1 MPRVG
6 EALGWRESGRCSG
19 ILHMRGS
26 LLRVRFAGLA
36 LGTIAALVHGATAD
50 VAAQELPLARTD
62 QGRWAEVIAASRG
75 KLDSLRRAMSIPGL
89 SISVSVDGRVVWSE
103 GMGYADLELRSPA
116 TPLTRYRIGSVSK
129 ILTAA
134 GAALLHQRGELDL
147 DAPVQA
153 YVPSFPR
160 KPEGEITTR
169 LLAGHMG
176 GIRHYVDVEAEYYL
190 TRRYET
196 VFEALDLFR
205 DDPLVAAPGTEW
217 SYSSY
222 GFNLISAVIASASGR
237 GFLQY
242 LEEEVF
248 RPLGMLH
255 TGGDH
260 TDSLVV
266 NRARPYDRTPDG
278 RLINARHIDNSHKWA
293 GGGFLS
299 TTEDLLRFA
308 HAHLEPGLLSR
319 ETLDLLWTSQRTAAG
334 DEIGVGIGWR
344 LFPPS
349 RLGGGRAVGH
359 AGGAVGGN
367 ALLMIYPDDGV
378 AIAVA
383 ANIADIGYPQG
394 GALVFGD
401 VIYEIADLFIEA
413 R

>member
-1 MPRVG
+1 
-6 EALGWRESGRCSG
+6 
-19 ILHMRGS
+19 MRGRS
-26 LLRVRFAGLA
+26 LRGRYAGLA
-36 LGTIAALVHGATAD
+36 LGAVALLAQATAAVIAA
-50 VAAQELPLARTD
+50 QQLPLARTD

-75 KLDSLRRAMSIPGL
+75 KLDSLRREMSIPGL
-89 SISVSVDGRVVWSE
+89 SISVSVDHRVVWSE
-103 GMGYADLELRSPA
+103 GMGYANLELRSPA

-134 GAALLHQRGELDL
+134 GVALLHQRGELDL
-147 DAPVQA
+147 DAPVQE

-169 LLAGHMG
+169 LLAGHLG
-176 GIRHYVDVEAEYYL
+176 GIRHYVDIEAEYYL

-196 VFEALDLFR
+196 VFEALEIFR
-205 DDPLVAAPGTEW
+205 DDPLVATPGTEW

-222 GFNLISAVIASASGR
+222 GFNLLSAVIAGASGR

-242 LEEEVF
+242 LDDEVF

-266 NRARPYDRTPDG
+266 NRARPYDRAPDG
-278 RLINARHIDNSHKWA
+278 SLINARYIDNSHKWA

-308 HAHLEPGLLSR
+308 HAHLEPGLFSR
-319 ETLDLLWTSQRTAAG
+319 ETLELVWTSQRTVTG
-334 DEIGVGIGWR
+334 EEIGVGIGWR
-344 LFPPS
+344 LMPPS
-349 RLGGGRAVGH
+349 RVGGRRAVGH
-359 AGGAVGGN
+359 AGGAIGGN
-367 ALLMIYPDDGV
+367 ALLLIYPDDGV
-378 AIAVA
+378 AVAVA

-401 VIYEIADLFIEA
+401 VIYEIANLFIET

>member
-1 MPRVG
+1 MRRRG
-6 EALGWRESGRCSG
+6 LSG
-19 ILHMRGS
+19 
-26 LLRVRFAGLA
+26 VYAGLVVGA
-36 LGTIAALVHGATAD
+36 VAALAQATVVE

-62 QGRWAEVIAASRG
+62 QGRWAEVIATSRG
-75 KLDSLRRAMSIPGL
+75 KLDSLRQAMSIPGL
-89 SISVSVDGRVVWSE
+89 SISVSVDRRVVWSE

-116 TPLTRYRIGSVSK
+116 TPQTRYRIGSVSK

-147 DAPVQA
+147 DAPVQE
-153 YVPSFPR
+153 YVPDFPR

-169 LLAGHMG
+169 LLAGHLA
-176 GIRHYVDVEAEYYL
+176 GIRHYVDIEAEYFL

-196 VFEALDLFR
+196 VFEALDIFR
-205 DDPLVAAPGTEW
+205 DDPLVATPGTEW

-222 GFNLISAVIASASGR
+222 GFNLMSAVIASASGR

-242 LEEEVF
+242 LDEEVF

-278 RLINARHIDNSHKWA
+278 RLINARYIDNSHKWA

-308 HAHLEPGLLSR
+308 HAHVEPGLFSR
-319 ETLDLLWTSQRTAAG
+319 ETLDLVWTSQRTLAG
-334 DEIGVGIGWR
+334 EEIGVGIGWR
-344 LFPPS
+344 LMPPS
-349 RLGGGRAVGH
+349 RAGGRRAVGH
-359 AGGAVGGN
+359 AGGAIGGN
-367 ALLMIYPDDGV
+367 ALLIIYPDDGLAV
-378 AIAVA
+378 AVA

-394 GALVFGD
+394 GALVFGN
-401 VIYEIADLFIEA
+401 VIYEIANLFIEA

>member
-1 MPRVG
+1 M
-6 EALGWRESGRCSG
+6 
-19 ILHMRGS
+19 LHMRGS

-36 LGTIAALVHGATAD
+36 LSTVAPLVHGATAN

-62 QGRWAEVIAASRG
+62 QGRWAEVVAVSRG

-89 SISVSVDGRVVWSE
+89 SISVSVDRRVVWSE

-222 GFNLISAVIASASGR
+222 GFNLISAVIAATSGG

-242 LEEEVF
+242 LDEEVF

-344 LFPPS
+344 LMPPS
-349 RLGGGRAVGH
+349 RVGGRRAVGH
-359 AGGAVGGN
+359 AGGAIGGN

-394 GALVFGD
+394 GALVFGN

>member
-1 MPRVG
+1 MRVS
-6 EALGWRESGRCSG
+6 AWRGRC
-19 ILHMRGS
+19 
-26 LLRVRFAGLA
+26 AGLA
-36 LGTIAALVHGATAD
+36 LGIMAALSHVTAD
-50 VAAQELPLARTD
+50 VAGQELPLARTD
-62 QGRWAEVIAASRG
+62 QGRWADVIAASRG

-89 SISVSVDGRVVWSE
+89 SISVAVDRRVVWSE

-134 GAALLHQRGELDL
+134 GAALLHQRGQLDL

-153 YVPSFPR
+153 YLPSFPR
-160 KPEGEITTR
+160 KPEGEISTR
-169 LLAGHMG
+169 LLAGHLA
-176 GIRHYVDVEAEYYL
+176 GIRHYEDIEAEYYL

-196 VFEALDLFR
+196 VFEALEIFP
-205 DDPLVAAPGTEW
+205 DDPLVATPGTSF

-222 GFNLISAVIASASGR
+222 GFNLMSAVIAAASGR

-242 LEEEVF
+242 LDEEVF

-260 TDSLVV
+260 TDSPVV
-266 NRARPYDRTPDG
+266 NRARPYDRADG
-278 RLINARHIDNSHKWA
+278 RLINARYIDNSHKWA

-308 HAHLEPGLLSR
+308 HAHLEPDLFR
-319 ETLDLLWTSQRTAAG
+319 PETLELLWTPQRTVSG
-334 DEIGVGIGWR
+334 EEIGVGIGWR
-344 LFPPS
+344 LFPPEMV
-349 RLGGGRAVGH
+349 GGRRAVGH
-359 AGGAVGGN
+359 AGGAIGGN
-367 ALLMIYPDDGV
+367 ALLLIYPDDGV

-401 VIYEIADLFIEA
+401 VIFEIADLFIEA

>member
-1 MPRVG
+1 MIGAV
-6 EALGWRESGRCSG
+6 A
-19 ILHMRGS
+19 M
-26 LLRVRFAGLA
+26 LA
-36 LGTIAALVHGATAD
+36 PATVVE

-62 QGRWAEVIAASRG
+62 QGRWAKVIATSRG

-89 SISVSVDGRVVWSE
+89 SISVSVDRRVVWSE

-147 DAPVQA
+147 DAPVQE

-169 LLAGHMG
+169 LLAGHLG
-176 GIRHYVDVEAEYYL
+176 GIRHYLDIEAEYYL
-190 TRRYET
+190 TRRYGT
-196 VFEALDLFR
+196 VFEALELFR
-205 DDPLVAAPGTEW
+205 DDPLVATPGTEW

-222 GFNLISAVIASASGR
+222 GFNLMSAVIAGASGR

-242 LEEEVF
+242 LDEEVF

-260 TDSLVV
+260 TDSLIV
-266 NRARPYDRTPDG
+266 NRARPYDRAPDG
-278 RLINARHIDNSHKWA
+278 RVINARYVDNSHKWA

-308 HAHLEPGLLSR
+308 HAHLEPGLFSR
-319 ETLDLLWTSQRTAAG
+319 ETLDLVWTSQRTASG
-334 DEIGVGIGWR
+334 EEIGVGIGWR
-344 LFPPS
+344 LMPPS
-349 RLGGGRAVGH
+349 RVGGRRAVGH
-359 AGGAVGGN
+359 AGGAIGGN
-367 ALLMIYPDDGV
+367 ALLIIYPDDGMAV
-378 AIAVA
+378 AVA

-401 VIYEIADLFIEA
+401 VIYEIADLFIET

>member
-1 MPRVG
+1 
-6 EALGWRESGRCSG
+6 
-19 ILHMRGS
+19 MRG
-26 LLRVRFAGLA
+26 RYGGLA
-36 LGTIAALVHGATAD
+36 VGAVAVLAHATVAD
-50 VAAQELPLARTD
+50 VAAQALPLARTD
-62 QGRWAEVIAASRG
+62 QGQWAEVIATSRG
-75 KLDSLRRAMSIPGL
+75 KLDSLRQAMSIPGL
-89 SISVSVDGRVVWSE
+89 SISVSVDRRVVWSE
-103 GMGYADLELRSPA
+103 GMGYADIELRSPA

-169 LLAGHMG
+169 LLAGHLA
-176 GIRHYVDVEAEYYL
+176 GIRHYVDIEAEYYL

-205 DDPLVAAPGTEW
+205 DDPLVATPGTEW

-222 GFNLISAVIASASGR
+222 GFNLMSAVIAAASGR

-242 LEEEVF
+242 LGEEVF
-248 RPLGMLH
+248 EPLGMLH

-260 TDSLVV
+260 TDSLIV

-278 RLINARHIDNSHKWA
+278 RLINARYIDNSHKWA

-299 TTEDLLRFA
+299 TAEDLLRFA
-308 HAHLEPGLLSR
+308 HAHLEPGLFSQ
-319 ETLDLLWTSQRTAAG
+319 ETLDLVWTSQRTASG
-334 DEIGVGIGWR
+334 EEIGVGIGWR

-349 RLGGGRAVGH
+349 RGSGRRAVGH
-359 AGGAVGGN
+359 AGGAIGGN
-367 ALLMIYPDDGV
+367 ALLIIYPDDGV
-378 AIAVA
+378 AVAVA

-401 VIYEIADLFIEA
+401 AIYEIADLFIEA

>member
-1 MPRVG
+1 MWTRLEVT
-6 EALGWRESGRCSG
+6 RRY
-19 ILHMRGS
+19 
-26 LLRVRFAGLA
+26 AGLA
-36 LGTIAALVHGATAD
+36 LGAVAALAHATVVD
-50 VAAQELPLARTD
+50 VAAQELPLARTN
-62 QGRWAEVIAASRG
+62 QGRWADVIATSRG
-75 KLDSLRRAMSIPGL
+75 KLDSLRREMSIPGL
-89 SISVSVDGRVVWSE
+89 SISVSVDRRVVWSE

-134 GAALLHQRGELDL
+134 GVALLHQRGELDL
-147 DAPVQA
+147 DAPVQE

-169 LLAGHMG
+169 LLAGHLG
-176 GIRHYVDVEAEYYL
+176 GIRHYVDIEAEYYL
-190 TRRYET
+190 TRHYET
-196 VFEALDLFR
+196 VFEALDIFQ
-205 DDPLVAAPGTEW
+205 DDPLVATPGTEW

-222 GFNLISAVIASASGR
+222 GFNLLSAVIAGASGR
-237 GFLQY
+237 RFLQY
-242 LEEEVF
+242 LDEEVF
-248 RPLGMLH
+248 QPVGMLH

-266 NRARPYDRTPDG
+266 NRARPYDRAPDG
-278 RLINARHIDNSHKWA
+278 RLINARYIDNSHKWA

-308 HAHLEPGLLSR
+308 HAHLEPGLFEQ
-319 ETLDLLWTSQRTAAG
+319 ETLDLMWTAQRTISG
-334 DEIGVGIGWR
+334 EEIGVGIGWR
-344 LFPPS
+344 LMPPS
-349 RLGGGRAVGH
+349 RVGGRRAVGH
-359 AGGAVGGN
+359 AGGAIGGN
-367 ALLMIYPDDGV
+367 ALLLIYPDDGV
-378 AIAVA
+378 AVAVA

>member
-1 MPRVG
+1 MTR
-6 EALGWRESGRCSG
+6 RQYT
-19 ILHMRGS
+19 
-26 LLRVRFAGLA
+26 GLA
-36 LGTIAALVHGATAD
+36 LGVVAGVSQLMATAA
-50 VAAQELPLARTD
+50 AAQELPLARTD
-62 QGRWAEVIAASRG
+62 QGRWADVIETSRG

-89 SISVSVDGRVVWSE
+89 SISVSVDRRVVWSE
-103 GMGYADLELRSPA
+103 GMGYADLEFRNPA

-134 GAALLHQRGELDL
+134 GVALLHQRGELDL
-147 DAPVQA
+147 DAPVQE

-176 GIRHYVDVEAEYYL
+176 GIRHYLDIEAEYYL

-196 VFEALDLFR
+196 VFEALEIFR

-222 GFNLISAVIASASGR
+222 GFNLMSAVIAGASGR
-237 GFLQY
+237 GFLRY
-242 LEEEVF
+242 LDEEVF

-278 RLINARHIDNSHKWA
+278 RLINARYIDNSHKWA

-308 HAHLEPGLLSR
+308 HGHLVPGLFR
-319 ETLDLLWTSQRTAAG
+319 QETLDLMWTSQRTVAG
-334 DEIGVGIGWR
+334 EEIGVGIGWR

-349 RLGGGRAVGH
+349 RVGGRRAVGH
-359 AGGAVGGN
+359 AGGAIGGN

-378 AIAVA
+378 AVAAA

-394 GALVFGD
+394 GALVFGN

-413 R
+413 H

>member
-1 MPRVG
+1 MIRQRWKP
-6 EALGWRESGRCSG
+6 
-19 ILHMRGS
+19 
-26 LLRVRFAGLA
+26 LA
-36 LGTIAALVHGATAD
+36 LAVF
-50 VAAQELPLARTD
+50 VAVGLRYPAILTCQELPLARTD
-62 QGRWAEVIAASRG
+62 QGRWADVIETSRG

-89 SISVSVDGRVVWSE
+89 SISVSVDRRVVWSE
-103 GMGYADLELRSPA
+103 GMGHADLELRSPA

-129 ILTAA
+129 VLTAA
-134 GAALLHQRGELDL
+134 GVALLHQRGELDL
-147 DAPVQA
+147 DAPVQE

-160 KPEGEITTR
+160 KPDGEITTR
-169 LLAGHMG
+169 LLAGHLG
-176 GIRHYVDVEAEYYL
+176 GIRHYVDIEAEYYL

-196 VFEALDLFR
+196 VFEALEIFQ
-205 DDPLVAAPGTEW
+205 DDPLVATPGTEW

-222 GFNLISAVIASASGR
+222 GFNLMSAVIAAASGR
-237 GFLQY
+237 PFLQY
-242 LEEEVF
+242 LDEEVF

-278 RLINARHIDNSHKWA
+278 RLINARYIDNSHKWA

-308 HAHLEPGLLSR
+308 HAHLEPGLFRR
-319 ETLDLLWTSQRTAAG
+319 ETLDLVWTSQRTVAG
-334 DEIGVGIGWR
+334 EEVGVGIGWR

-349 RLGGGRAVGH
+349 RVGGRRAVGH
-359 AGGAVGGN
+359 AGGAIGGN
-367 ALLMIYPDDGV
+367 SLLVIYPDDGV
-378 AIAVA
+378 AVAVA

-401 VIYEIADLFIEA
+401 VIYRIADLFIEA

>member
-1 MPRVG
+1 MIRQQWTPP
-6 EALGWRESGRCSG
+6 ALGVFVV
-19 ILHMRGS
+19 M
-26 LLRVRFAGLA
+26 GLWA
-36 LGTIAALVHGATAD
+36 PANLTG
-50 VAAQELPLARTD
+50 QELPLARTD
-62 QGRWAEVIAASRG
+62 QGRWVDVIEASRG

-89 SISVSVDGRVVWSE
+89 SVSVSVDRRVVWSE

-134 GAALLHQRGELDL
+134 GVALLHQRGQLDL
-147 DAPVQA
+147 DAPVQE
-153 YVPSFPR
+153 YVPSFPY

-169 LLAGHMG
+169 LLAGHLA
-176 GIRHYVDVEAEYYL
+176 GIRHYVDIEAEYYL

-196 VFEALDLFR
+196 VFDALEIFQ
-205 DDPLVAAPGTEW
+205 DDPLVATPGTEW

-222 GFNLISAVIASASGR
+222 GFNLLSAVIAGVSGR
-237 GFLQY
+237 GFLRY
-242 LEEEVF
+242 VDEEIF

-266 NRARPYDRTPDG
+266 NRARPYDRAPDG
-278 RLINARHIDNSHKWA
+278 RLINARYIDNSHKWA

-308 HAHLEPGLLSR
+308 HGHLEPGLFSQ
-319 ETLDLLWTSQRTAAG
+319 ETLDLVWTSQRTVAG
-334 DEIGVGIGWR
+334 EEIGVGIGWR
-344 LFPPS
+344 LFPLS
-349 RLGGGRAVGH
+349 RVGGRRAVGH
-359 AGGAVGGN
+359 AGGAIGGN
-367 ALLMIYPDDGV
+367 ALLLIYPDDGV
-378 AIAVA
+378 AVAVA

-394 GALVFGD
+394 GALVFGN

>member
-1 MPRVG
+1 MRADGHGQGANPAMRRSTLMT
-6 EALGWRESGRCSG
+6 LGG
-19 ILHMRGS
+19 L
-26 LLRVRFAGLA
+26 GLA
-36 LGTIAALVHGATAD
+36 TVFGAS
-50 VAAQELPLARTD
+50 AQELPLARTD
-62 QGRWAEVIAASRG
+62 QGRWAEVIATSQG

-89 SISVSVDGRVVWSE
+89 SISVSVDRRVVWSE

-134 GAALLHQRGELDL
+134 GVALLHQRGELDL

-153 YVPSFPR
+153 YVASFPR

-176 GIRHYVDVEAEYYL
+176 GIRHYVDIEAEYYL

-205 DDPLVAAPGTEW
+205 DDPLVAVPGTEW

-222 GFNLISAVIASASGR
+222 GFNLMSAVIAAASGR

-242 LEEEVF
+242 LDEEVF
-248 RPLGMLH
+248 RPLGMVH

-266 NRARPYDRTPDG
+266 NRARPYDRTPGG
-278 RLINARHIDNSHKWA
+278 RLINARYIDNSHKWG

-308 HAHLEPGLLSR
+308 HAHLEPGLFSR
-319 ETLDLLWTSQRTAAG
+319 ETLELLWTSQRTISG
-334 DEIGVGIGWR
+334 EDIGVGIGWR

-349 RLGGGRAVGH
+349 RMGGRRAVGH
-359 AGGAVGGN
+359 AGGAIGGN
-367 ALLMIYPDDGV
+367 ALLLIYPDDGV

-394 GALVFGD
+394 GALVFGN

>member
-1 MPRVG
+1 MRVS
-6 EALGWRESGRCSG
+6 AWRGRYAG
-19 ILHMRGS
+19 R
-26 LLRVRFAGLA
+26 AGLA
-36 LGTIAALVHGATAD
+36 LGIMAALSHVTAD
-50 VAAQELPLARTD
+50 VAGQELPLASTD

-89 SISVSVDGRVVWSE
+89 SISVSVDSRVVWSE

-134 GAALLHQRGELDL
+134 GAALLYQRGELDL
-147 DAPVQA
+147 DAPVQE

-169 LLAGHMG
+169 LLAGHLG
-176 GIRHYVDVEAEYYL
+176 GIRHYVDIEAEYYL

-205 DDPLVAAPGTEW
+205 DDALVATPGTRS

-222 GFNLISAVIASASGR
+222 GFNLMSAVIAAASGR

-242 LEEEVF
+242 LDEEVF

-266 NRARPYDRTPDG
+266 NRARPYDRAPDG

-308 HAHLEPGLLSR
+308 HGHLEPGLFR
-319 ETLDLLWTSQRTAAG
+319 QETLDLMWTPQRTVTG
-334 DEIGVGIGWR
+334 EEVGVGIGWR
-344 LFPPS
+344 LFPPE
-349 RLGGGRAVGH
+349 RVGGRRAVGH
-359 AGGAVGGN
+359 AGGAIGGN
-367 ALLMIYPDDGV
+367 ALLLIYPDEGV
-378 AIAVA
+378 AVAVA
-383 ANIADIGYPQG
+383 ANIADVGYPQG
-394 GALVFGD
+394 GGLVFGD
-401 VIYEIADLFIEA
+401 MIFEIADLFIEA

>member
-1 MPRVG
+1 MPK
-6 EALGWRESGRCSG
+6 GRY
-19 ILHMRGS
+19 
-26 LLRVRFAGLA
+26 AGLV
-36 LGTIAALVHGATAD
+36 LGAIAALAQTPAAD
-50 VAAQELPLARTD
+50 VAGQELPLARTD
-62 QGRWAEVIAASRG
+62 QGRWADVIETSRG

-89 SISVSVDGRVVWSE
+89 SISVSVDRRVVWSE

-134 GAALLHQRGELDL
+134 GVALLHQRGELDL

-176 GIRHYVDVEAEYYL
+176 GIRHYLDIEAEYYV

-196 VFEALDLFR
+196 VFEALEIFR
-205 DDPLVAAPGTEW
+205 DDPLVATPGTEW

-222 GFNLISAVIASASGR
+222 GFNLMSAVIAGVSGR

-242 LEEEVF
+242 LDEEVF

-278 RLINARHIDNSHKWA
+278 RLINARYIDNSHKWA

-308 HAHLEPGLLSR
+308 HAHLEAGLFEQ
-319 ETLDLLWTSQRTAAG
+319 ETLDLMWTSQRTISG
-334 DEIGVGIGWR
+334 EEIGVGIGWR
-344 LFPPS
+344 LMPPS
-349 RLGGGRAVGH
+349 RVGGRRAVGH
-359 AGGAVGGN
+359 AGGAIGGN
-367 ALLMIYPDDGV
+367 ALLLIYPDDGV
-378 AIAVA
+378 AVAVA

-401 VIYEIADLFIEA
+401 VIYEIADLFIET

>member
-1 MPRVG
+1 MH
-6 EALGWRESGRCSG
+6 GRS
-19 ILHMRGS
+19 LRG
-26 LLRVRFAGLA
+26 RYAGLA
-36 LGTIAALVHGATAD
+36 LGAAAALAHATVVD
-50 VAAQELPLARTD
+50 IAAQELPLARTD
-62 QGRWAEVIAASRG
+62 QGRWAEVIATSRG
-75 KLDSLRRAMSIPGL
+75 KLDSLRREMSIPGL
-89 SISVSVDGRVVWSE
+89 SISVSVDRRVVWSE

-134 GAALLHQRGELDL
+134 GVALLHQRGELDL
-147 DAPVQA
+147 DAPVQE

-169 LLAGHMG
+169 LLAGHLG
-176 GIRHYVDVEAEYYL
+176 GIRHYVDIETEYYL

-196 VFEALDLFR
+196 VFEALEIFR
-205 DDPLVAAPGTEW
+205 DDPLVATPGTEW

-222 GFNLISAVIASASGR
+222 GFNLLSAVIAGASGR

-242 LEEEVF
+242 LDEEVF

-255 TGGDH
+255 TGGDR

-266 NRARPYDRTPDG
+266 NRARPYDRAPDG
-278 RLINARHIDNSHKWA
+278 RLINARYIDNSHKWA

-308 HAHLEPGLLSR
+308 HAHLEPSLLSR
-319 ETLDLLWTSQRTAAG
+319 ETLDLLWTSQRTVTG
-334 DEIGVGIGWR
+334 EEVGVGIGWR
-344 LFPPS
+344 IMPPS
-349 RLGGGRAVGH
+349 RVGGRRAVGH
-359 AGGAVGGN
+359 AGGAIGGN
-367 ALLMIYPDDGV
+367 ALLLVYPDDGV
-378 AIAVA
+378 AVAVA

-401 VIYEIADLFIEA
+401 VIYEIADLFIGA

>member
-1 MPRVG
+1 MIRQRWLP
-6 EALGWRESGRCSG
+6 
-19 ILHMRGS
+19 
-26 LLRVRFAGLA
+26 LA
-36 LGTIAALVHGATAD
+36 LGLLVIMGLRSPSNLAG
-50 VAAQELPLARTD
+50 QELPLARTD
-62 QGRWAEVIAASRG
+62 KGRWADVIDTSRG

-89 SISVSVDGRVVWSE
+89 SISVSVDRRVVWSE
-103 GMGYADLELRSPA
+103 GMGYADLELRSSA

-134 GAALLHQRGELDL
+134 GVALLHQRGELDL
-147 DAPVQA
+147 DAPVQE

-160 KPEGEITTR
+160 KPDGEITTR
-169 LLAGHMG
+169 LLAGHLG
-176 GIRHYVDVEAEYYL
+176 GIRHYVDIEAEYYL

-196 VFEALDLFR
+196 VFEALEIFQ
-205 DDPLVAAPGTEW
+205 DDPLVATPGTEW

-222 GFNLISAVIASASGR
+222 GFNLMSAVIAAASGR
-237 GFLQY
+237 PFLQY
-242 LEEEVF
+242 LDEEVF

-278 RLINARHIDNSHKWA
+278 RLINARYIDNSHKWA

-308 HAHLEPGLLSR
+308 HAHLEPGLFR
-319 ETLDLLWTSQRTAAG
+319 QETLDLVWTSQRTATG
-334 DEIGVGIGWR
+334 EEIGVGIGWR

-349 RLGGGRAVGH
+349 RVGGRRAVGH
-359 AGGAVGGN
+359 AGGAIGGN
-367 ALLMIYPDDGV
+367 ALLVIYPDDGV

-383 ANIADIGYPQG
+383 ANIADIGYPEG
-394 GALVFGD
+394 GALVFGNA
-401 VIYEIADLFIEA
+401 IYEIADLFIEA

>member
-1 MPRVG
+1 MVG
-6 EALGWRESGRCSG
+6 A
-19 ILHMRGS
+19 
-26 LLRVRFAGLA
+26 VAVLA
-36 LGTIAALVHGATAD
+36 YSTVVD
-50 VAAQELPLARTD
+50 VAAQDLPLARTD
-62 QGRWAEVIAASRG
+62 QGRWAEVIATSRG
-75 KLDSLRRAMSIPGL
+75 KLDSLRQAMSIPGL
-89 SISVSVDGRVVWSE
+89 SISVSVDRRVVWSE

-116 TPLTRYRIGSVSK
+116 TPQTRYRIGSVSK
-129 ILTAA
+129 VLTAA

-147 DAPVQA
+147 DAPVQE

-169 LLAGHMG
+169 LLAGHLG
-176 GIRHYVDVEAEYYL
+176 GIRHYLDIEAEYYL

-205 DDPLVAAPGTEW
+205 DDPLVAKPGTEW

-222 GFNLISAVIASASGR
+222 GFNLISAVIAAASGR

-242 LEEEVF
+242 LDEEVF

-260 TDSLVV
+260 TDSLIV

-278 RLINARHIDNSHKWA
+278 RLINARHVDNSHKWA

-308 HAHLEPGLLSR
+308 HAHLEPGLFSR
-319 ETLDLLWTSQRTAAG
+319 ETLDLVWTSQRTASG
-334 DEIGVGIGWR
+334 EEIGVGIGWR
-344 LFPPS
+344 LMPPS
-349 RLGGGRAVGH
+349 RAGDRRAVGH
-359 AGGAVGGN
+359 AGGAIGGN
-367 ALLMIYPDDGV
+367 TLLIIYPDDGV
-378 AIAVA
+378 AVAVA

-401 VIYEIADLFIEA
+401 AIQEIADLFIEA

>member
-1 MPRVG
+1 VVG
-6 EALGWRESGRCSG
+6 
-19 ILHMRGS
+19 
-26 LLRVRFAGLA
+26 
-36 LGTIAALVHGATAD
+36 AAAVLSHSAVVE

-62 QGRWAEVIAASRG
+62 QGRWAEVIATSRG
-75 KLDSLRRAMSIPGL
+75 KLDSLRRAVAIPGL
-89 SISVSVDGRVVWSE
+89 SISVSVDRRVVWSE

-116 TPLTRYRIGSVSK
+116 TPQTRYRIGSVSK
-129 ILTAA
+129 VLTAA

-147 DAPVQA
+147 DAPVQE

-169 LLAGHMG
+169 LLAGHLG
-176 GIRHYVDVEAEYYL
+176 GIRHYLDIEAEYYL

-205 DDPLVAAPGTEW
+205 DDPLVATPGTEW

-222 GFNLISAVIASASGR
+222 GFNLMSAVIAAASGR

-242 LEEEVF
+242 LDEEVF

-260 TDSLVV
+260 TDSLIV

-278 RLINARHIDNSHKWA
+278 RLINARYIDNSHKWA

-308 HAHLEPGLLSR
+308 HAHLAPGLFSR
-319 ETLDLLWTSQRTAAG
+319 ETLDLVWTSQRTVDG
-334 DEIGVGIGWR
+334 EETGVGIGWR

-349 RLGGGRAVGH
+349 RVDARRAVGH
-359 AGGAVGGN
+359 AGGAIGGN
-367 ALLMIYPDDGV
+367 ALLIIYPDDRV
-378 AIAVA
+378 AVAVA

-401 VIYEIADLFIEA
+401 VIYEIADLFIDA

>member
-1 MPRVG
+1 MSRGWYAGLV
-6 EALGWRESGRCSG
+6 LGGVAV
-19 ILHMRGS
+19 LAQATA
-26 LLRVRFAGLA
+26 AGLA
-36 LGTIAALVHGATAD
+36 
-50 VAAQELPLARTD
+50 AQQLPLARTD
-62 QGRWAEVIAASRG
+62 QGRWAEVSAASRG
-75 KLDSLRRAMSIPGL
+75 KLDSLRREMSIPGL
-89 SISVSVDGRVVWSE
+89 SISVSVDRRVVWSE

-134 GAALLHQRGELDL
+134 GVALLHQRGELNL
-147 DAPVQA
+147 DAPVQE

-169 LLAGHMG
+169 LLAGHLG
-176 GIRHYVDVEAEYYL
+176 GIRHYVDIEAEYYL

-196 VFEALDLFR
+196 VFEALEIFR
-205 DDPLVAAPGTEW
+205 DDPLVATPGTEW

-222 GFNLISAVIASASGR
+222 GFNLLSAVIAGASGR

-242 LEEEVF
+242 LDEEVF

-266 NRARPYDRTPDG
+266 NRARPYDRAPDG
-278 RLINARHIDNSHKWA
+278 RLINARYIDNSHKWA

-308 HAHLEPGLLSR
+308 HAHLEPGLFEQ
-319 ETLDLLWTSQRTAAG
+319 ETLDLMWTSQRTVTG
-334 DEIGVGIGWR
+334 EEIGVGIGWR
-344 LFPPS
+344 LMPPS
-349 RLGGGRAVGH
+349 RVGGRRAVGH
-359 AGGAVGGN
+359 AGGAIGGN
-367 ALLMIYPDDGV
+367 ALLLIYPDDGV
-378 AIAVA
+378 AVAVA

-401 VIYEIADLFIEA
+401 VIHEIADLFIEA

>member
-1 MPRVG
+1 
-6 EALGWRESGRCSG
+6 
-19 ILHMRGS
+19 MRG
-26 LLRVRFAGLA
+26 RYGGLA
-36 LGTIAALVHGATAD
+36 VGAVAVLAHATVAD
-50 VAAQELPLARTD
+50 VAAQALPLARTD
-62 QGRWAEVIAASRG
+62 QGQWADVIATSRG

-89 SISVSVDGRVVWSE
+89 SISVSVDRRVVWSE
-103 GMGYADLELRSPA
+103 GMGYADIELRSPA

-169 LLAGHMG
+169 LLAGHLA
-176 GIRHYVDVEAEYYL
+176 GIRHYLDIEAEYYF
-190 TRRYET
+190 TQRYET

-205 DDPLVAAPGTEW
+205 DDPLVATPGTEW

-222 GFNLISAVIASASGR
+222 GFNLMSAVIAAASGR

-242 LEEEVF
+242 LGEEVF
-248 RPLGMLH
+248 GPLGMLH

-260 TDSLVV
+260 TDSLIV

-278 RLINARHIDNSHKWA
+278 RLINARYIDNSHKWA

-308 HAHLEPGLLSR
+308 HAHLEPGLFSQ
-319 ETLDLLWTSQRTAAG
+319 ETLDLVWTSQRTASG
-334 DEIGVGIGWR
+334 EEIGVGIGWR

-349 RLGGGRAVGH
+349 RGGGRHAVGH
-359 AGGAVGGN
+359 AGGAIGGN
-367 ALLMIYPDDGV
+367 ALLIIYPDDGV
-378 AIAVA
+378 AVAVA

-401 VIYEIADLFIEA
+401 AIYEIADLFIEA

>member
-1 MPRVG
+1 MD
-6 EALGWRESGRCSG
+6 GRS
-19 ILHMRGS
+19 LRG
-26 LLRVRFAGLA
+26 RYTGLA
-36 LGTIAALVHGATAD
+36 LGAAAVLAHATVVD
-50 VAAQELPLARTD
+50 IAAQELPLARTD
-62 QGRWAEVIAASRG
+62 QGRWADVIATSRG
-75 KLDSLRRAMSIPGL
+75 KLDSLRREMSIPGL
-89 SISVSVDGRVVWSE
+89 SISVSVDRRVVWSD

-134 GAALLHQRGELDL
+134 GVALLHQRGELDL
-147 DAPVQA
+147 DAPVQE

-160 KPEGEITTR
+160 KPEGEITAR
-169 LLAGHMG
+169 LLAGHLG
-176 GIRHYVDVEAEYYL
+176 GIRHYVDIEAEYYL

-196 VFEALDLFR
+196 VFEALEIFR
-205 DDPLVAAPGTEW
+205 DDPLVATPGTEW

-222 GFNLISAVIASASGR
+222 GFNLLSAVIAGASGR
-237 GFLQY
+237 RFLQY
-242 LEEEVF
+242 LDEEVF

-266 NRARPYDRTPDG
+266 NRARPYDRAPDG
-278 RLINARHIDNSHKWA
+278 RLINARYIDNSHKWA

-308 HAHLEPGLLSR
+308 HAHLEPGLFSR
-319 ETLDLLWTSQRTAAG
+319 ETLELMWTSQRTVTG
-334 DEIGVGIGWR
+334 EEIGVGIGWR
-344 LFPPS
+344 LMPPP
-349 RLGGGRAVGH
+349 RVGGRRAVGH
-359 AGGAVGGN
+359 AGGAIGGN
-367 ALLMIYPDDGV
+367 ALLLTYPDDGV
-378 AIAVA
+378 AVAVA

>member
-1 MPRVG
+1 
-6 EALGWRESGRCSG
+6 
-19 ILHMRGS
+19 MRGR
-26 LLRVRFAGLA
+26 LLRGRYAELA
-36 LGTIAALVHGATAD
+36 LGAVAAVAFVTTVDL
-50 VAAQELPLARTD
+50 AAQELPLAQTD
-62 QGRWAEVIAASRG
+62 QGRWAEVIATSRG
-75 KLDSLRRAMSIPGL
+75 KLDSLRREMSIPGL
-89 SISVSVDGRVVWSE
+89 SISVSVDRRVVWSE

-134 GAALLHQRGELDL
+134 GVALLHQRGELDL
-147 DAPVQA
+147 DAPVQE
-153 YVPSFPR
+153 YVTSFPR

-169 LLAGHMG
+169 LLAGHLG
-176 GIRHYVDVEAEYYL
+176 GIRHYVDIEAEYYV

-196 VFEALDLFR
+196 VFEALEIFR
-205 DDPLVAAPGTEW
+205 DDPLVATPGTEW

-222 GFNLISAVIASASGR
+222 GFNLLSAVIAGASGR
-237 GFLQY
+237 RFLQY
-242 LEEEVF
+242 LDEEIF

-278 RLINARHIDNSHKWA
+278 RLINARFIDNSHKWA

-299 TTEDLLRFA
+299 TTEGLLRFA
-308 HAHLEPGLLSR
+308 HAHLEPCLFSR
-319 ETLDLLWTSQRTAAG
+319 ETLELMWTSQRTVTG
-334 DEIGVGIGWR
+334 EEIGVGVGWR
-344 LFPPS
+344 LMPPS
-349 RLGGGRAVGH
+349 RVGGRRAVGH
-359 AGGAVGGN
+359 AGGAIGGN
-367 ALLMIYPDDGV
+367 ALLLIYPDDGV
-378 AIAVA
+378 AVAVA

>member
-1 MPRVG
+1 M
-6 EALGWRESGRCSG
+6 
-19 ILHMRGS
+19 
-26 LLRVRFAGLA
+26 
-36 LGTIAALVHGATAD
+36 AALSHLTAD
-50 VAAQELPLARTD
+50 VAGQELPLARTD

-75 KLDSLRRAMSIPGL
+75 KLDSLRQAMSIPGL
-89 SISVSVDGRVVWSE
+89 SISVSVDRRVVWSE

-134 GAALLHQRGELDL
+134 GVALLHQRGELDL
-147 DAPVQA
+147 DAPVQD

-176 GIRHYVDVEAEYYL
+176 GIRHYVDIEAEYYL

-205 DDPLVAAPGTEW
+205 DDALVAAPGTEW

-222 GFNLISAVIASASGR
+222 GFNLISAVIAAASGR

-242 LEEEVF
+242 LDEEVF

-266 NRARPYDRTPDG
+266 NRARPYDRASDG

-308 HAHLEPGLLSR
+308 HGHLEPGLFR
-319 ETLDLLWTSQRTAAG
+319 QETLDLLWTSQRTISG
-334 DEIGVGIGWR
+334 EEIGVGIGWR
-344 LFPPS
+344 LFPPEMV
-349 RLGGGRAVGH
+349 GGRRAVGTRGWGDRRQCAAPH
-359 AGGAVGGN
+359 LPGRWGGHRRGREHRGYRLSAGG
-367 ALLMIYPDDGV
+367 
-378 AIAVA
+378 
-383 ANIADIGYPQG
+383 
-394 GALVFGD
+394 GACLRGT
-401 VIYEIADLFIEA
+401 
-413 R
+413 

>member
-1 MPRVG
+1 MSRARSCRSP
-6 EALGWRESGRCSG
+6 GRT
-19 ILHMRGS
+19 R
-26 LLRVRFAGLA
+26 A
-36 LGTIAALVHGATAD
+36 
-50 VAAQELPLARTD
+50 
-62 QGRWAEVIAASRG
+62 RWADVIAASRG
-75 KLDSLRRAMSIPGL
+75 KLDSLQRAMSIPGL
-89 SISVSVDGRVVWSE
+89 SIAVSVDRRVVWSE

-134 GAALLHQRGELDL
+134 GAALLHQRGQLDL

-153 YVPSFPR
+153 YLPSFPH
-160 KPEGEITTR
+160 KPEGEISTR
-169 LLAGHMG
+169 LLAGHLA
-176 GIRHYVDVEAEYYL
+176 GIRHYEDIEAEYYL

-196 VFEALDLFR
+196 VFEALEIFP
-205 DDPLVAAPGTEW
+205 DDPLVATPGTGF

-222 GFNLISAVIASASGR
+222 GFNLMSAVIAAASGR

-242 LEEEVF
+242 LDEEVF

-266 NRARPYDRTPDG
+266 NRARPYDRAADG
-278 RLINARHIDNSHKWA
+278 RLINARYIDNSHKWA

-308 HAHLEPGLLSR
+308 HAHLEPDLFQP
-319 ETLDLLWTSQRTAAG
+319 ETLELLWTPQRTVSG
-334 DEIGVGIGWR
+334 EEIGVGIGWR
-344 LFPPS
+344 LFPPEMV
-349 RLGGGRAVGH
+349 GGRRAVGH
-359 AGGAVGGN
+359 AGGAIGGN
-367 ALLMIYPDDGV
+367 ALLLIYPDEGV
-378 AIAVA
+378 AVAVA

-394 GALVFGD
+394 GGLVFGD
-401 VIYEIADLFIEA
+401 VIFEIADLFIEA

>member
-1 MPRVG
+1 MDGPRANC
-6 EALGWRESGRCSG
+6 EMRRSTLMTLGG
-19 ILHMRGS
+19 L
-26 LLRVRFAGLA
+26 GLA
-36 LGTIAALVHGATAD
+36 TMFGAS
-50 VAAQELPLARTD
+50 AQELPLARTD
-62 QGRWAEVIAASRG
+62 QGRWAEVVAASRG

-89 SISVSVDGRVVWSE
+89 SISVSVDRRVVWSE

-129 ILTAA
+129 VLTAA
-134 GAALLHQRGELDL
+134 GAALLHQRGALNL

-176 GIRHYVDVEAEYYL
+176 GIRHYVDIEAEYYL

-222 GFNLISAVIASASGR
+222 GFNLISAVIAATSGR

-242 LEEEVF
+242 LDEEVF

-308 HAHLEPGLLSR
+308 HAHLEPGLFRR
-319 ETLDLLWTSQRTAAG
+319 ETLDLLWTSQRTASG
-334 DEIGVGIGWR
+334 EEIGVGIGWR

-349 RLGGGRAVGH
+349 RLVGRRAVGH
-359 AGGAVGGN
+359 AGGAIGGN

-394 GALVFGD
+394 GALVFGN
-401 VIYEIADLFIEA
+401 VIYEIADFFIEA

>member
-1 MPRVG
+1 MWTRPEVTR
-6 EALGWRESGRCSG
+6 RY
-19 ILHMRGS
+19 
-26 LLRVRFAGLA
+26 AGLA
-36 LGTIAALVHGATAD
+36 LGAVAALAHATVVD
-50 VAAQELPLARTD
+50 VAAQELPLARTN
-62 QGRWAEVIAASRG
+62 QGRWADVIATSRG
-75 KLDSLRRAMSIPGL
+75 KLDSLRREMSIPGL
-89 SISVSVDGRVVWSE
+89 SISVSVDRRVVWSE
-103 GMGYADLELRSPA
+103 GIGYADLELRSPA

-134 GAALLHQRGELDL
+134 GVALLHQRGELDL
-147 DAPVQA
+147 DAPVQE

-169 LLAGHMG
+169 LLAGHLA
-176 GIRHYVDVEAEYYL
+176 GIRHYVDIEAEYYL

-196 VFEALDLFR
+196 VFEALEIFR
-205 DDPLVAAPGTEW
+205 DDPLVATPGNEW

-222 GFNLISAVIASASGR
+222 GFNLLSAVIAGASGR

-242 LEEEVF
+242 LDEEVF
-248 RPLGMLH
+248 QPVGMLH

-260 TDSLVV
+260 TDSLVL
-266 NRARPYDRTPDG
+266 NRARPYDRAPDG
-278 RLINARHIDNSHKWA
+278 RLINARYIDNSHKWA

-308 HAHLEPGLLSR
+308 HAHLEPGLFEQ
-319 ETLDLLWTSQRTAAG
+319 ETLDLMWTSQRTISG
-334 DEIGVGIGWR
+334 EEIGVGIGWR
-344 LFPPS
+344 LMPPS
-349 RLGGGRAVGH
+349 RVGGRRAVGH
-359 AGGAVGGN
+359 AGGAIGGN
-367 ALLMIYPDDGV
+367 ALLLIYPDDGV
-378 AIAVA
+378 AVAVA

>member
-1 MPRVG
+1 MRRR
-6 EALGWRESGRCSG
+6 GWSG
-19 ILHMRGS
+19 LH
-26 LLRVRFAGLA
+26 AGLVVGA
-36 LGTIAALVHGATAD
+36 VAVLARATLVEI
-50 VAAQELPLARTD
+50 AAQELPLARTD
-62 QGRWAEVIAASRG
+62 QSRWADVIATSRA

-89 SISVSVDGRVVWSE
+89 SISVSVDRRVVWSE

-116 TPLTRYRIGSVSK
+116 TPQTRYRIGSVSK

-134 GAALLHQRGELDL
+134 GVALLHQRGELDL
-147 DAPVQA
+147 DAPVQT

-169 LLAGHMG
+169 LLAGHLG
-176 GIRHYVDVEAEYYL
+176 GIRHYVDIEAEYFL

-205 DDPLVAAPGTEW
+205 DDPLVATPGTEW

-222 GFNLISAVIASASGR
+222 GFNLMSAVIAAASGR

-242 LEEEVF
+242 LGEEVF

-260 TDSLVV
+260 TDSLIV

-278 RLINARHIDNSHKWA
+278 RLINARYIDNSHKWA

-308 HAHLEPGLLSR
+308 HAHVEPGLFSR
-319 ETLDLLWTSQRTAAG
+319 ETLDLVWTSQRTLAG
-334 DEIGVGIGWR
+334 EEIGVGIGWR
-344 LFPPS
+344 LMPPS
-349 RLGGGRAVGH
+349 RAGGRRAVGH
-359 AGGAVGGN
+359 AGGAIGGN
-367 ALLMIYPDDGV
+367 ALLIIYPDDGV
-378 AIAVA
+378 AVAVA